1 MFNSQK
7 INNDP
12 FPYVSESGTR
22 HANPGWL
29 NSGYFSN
36 RRERPEYDNNPN
48 PILISFREQSDWGNI
63 NQTGKYEECAEWLWW
78 LGDPTHSVYKFQ
90 RLEHIDHAKRVL
102 EKLVNVYG

>member
-1 MFNSQK
+1 MTMFNSQK

-29 NSGYFSN
+29 NSEYFSN

-48 PILISFREQSDWGNI
+48 PILVKLRENSLGWETIEEIAKGN
-63 NQTGKYEECAEWLWW
+63 
-78 LGDPTHSVYKFQ
+78 LG
-90 RLEHIDHAKRVL
+90 HIDHAKRVL